1 MPHDAAKTSLQ
12 TGRSMLETM
21 RNLGFRPQILPR
33 EPVLDGINAVRHLLP
48 SCWFD
53 EKRCHRGIDALC
65 NYEKKWDAKNKVFQ
79 QKPLHNWAS
88 NGADAFRYMAMASRR
103 LSNTRNE
110 VKLDRYGRQ
119 INRPSAIMDYD
130 IFGGM

>member
-1 MPHDAAKTSLQ
+1 
-12 TGRSMLETM
+12 
-21 RNLGFRPQILPR
+21 
-33 EPVLDGINAVRHLLP
+33 LP

-130 IFGGM
+130 IFGSM